1 MVTTGRK
8 GCNNLRYEI
17 KNGVHSIYI
26 ALEVMDKNGQ
36 SPTLTFLLCYRQQTT
51 VDEFEQRKSY
61 ISSFIIKMK
70 ISILALGLS
79 HAKTDRT
86 IFDCLQKPARKY
98 TIVI

>member
-1 MVTTGRK
+1 MTTGRK

-17 KNGVHSIYI
+17 KNGVHGI

-36 SPTLTFLLCYRQQTT
+36 SPTLTFLLCYRKQTT

-70 ISILALGLS
+70 ISVLALGLS

-86 IFDCLQKPARKY
+86 RSDCLQKPARKY